1 VIDNELLK
9 DIEKCLVTNFEKD
22 LFRASIEN
30 ITLSNSP
37 IRFNNFAYAIR
48 ELTRHILARLSP
60 DKKVLKCQW
69 YKNETERE
77 NGISRKQRI
86 YFAIHG
92 GLLPTYVQGTLKIDV
107 EEFNKYFRDIV
118 ERLNKFTHIERET
131 FGLDEA
137 NTLTYIN
144 ETLETLV
151 EFFDFIDETNE
162 TLSNALSKNI
172 QRALIDSILEQTFSK
187 VDILATHHSLEY
199 VHTENLDLI
208 DIDHEFIYFETDGVI
223 EYRMQWGSNS
233 DVRNGDGVVFNKDFP
248 FKCKVHS
255 KVSSPNDILV
265 DIETIEIEADEL

>member
-1 VIDNELLK
+1 MIDNELLK
-9 DIEKCLVTNFEKD
+9 DIEKCLVSNFEKD

-30 ITLSNSP
+30 ITHSNSP

-48 ELTRHILARLSP
+48 ELTRHILSRLSP
-60 DKKVLKCQW
+60 DDKVLKCQW

-86 YFAIHG
+86 YYAIHG
-92 GLLPTYVQGTLKIDV
+92 GLLPTYVQGVLKIDV
-107 EEFNKYFRDIV
+107 ETFNKDFRDIV

-137 NTLTYIN
+137 NTFLFVN

-151 EFFDFIDETNE
+151 DFFDFIQETNE
-162 TLSNALSKNI
+162 TLSDALHKNI
-172 QRALIDSILEQTFSK
+172 QIALIDSIFEQTFSSI
-187 VDILATHHSLEY
+187 DILATHHSLEY

-208 DIDHEFIYFETDGVI
+208 DIDHESIYFETDGVI

-233 DVRNGDGVVFNKDFP
+233 DVRDGDGVVFNKDFP

-255 KVSSPNDILV
+255 NVASPTDIFV
-265 DIETIEIEADEL
+265 DIETIEIETDEL